1 LLLPVC
7 VAGLQAAMHVHQPV
21 HHLADCILS
30 TSVQYFS
37 AGRTV
42 VFSSFFNDENL
53 THLGTETILD
63 IENKVSASLNLVGL
77 WPITLFRSTGAVMKH
92 NLYVSNNTNDK
103 HFSYI
108 LIVTCKERSWD
119 GACDYVRRM
128 IMDLKTS
135 PAWNS
140 RGKFL
145 LVVCHCVPD
154 GMQNGLKN
162 LLEGLWFFKVFNVVV
177 LYPSTHRTVE
187 IYTRFPYYLPS
198 ARCGQFLS
206 VVQLDTWVQIQDKGF
221 FLRNATLY
229 TENIPRDLHGCIL
242 RASAIKFHPYII
254 CDENG
259 NIEGGI
265 DVQVLRTVSE
275 KLNTSVEFRIPPGKE
290 RKGQQL
296 PNGTWT
302 GLKGDLIYDKADVII
317 GCFLINSDDHMM
329 FDDTS
334 VYHSDRFT
342 WIVARATPYPRWLS
356 MSRVF
361 TPLSWLL
368 LFVSVLI
375 FGFIMKY
382 LPAFKYSES
391 NTHWSI
397 SKSILIAW
405 AAFLEAGVPEMPRGN
420 TLRVLFLSWVIYSLA
435 INTLYQAFFTSYEVD
450 PGLHHQ
456 IDTTEELLHTPVVFA
471 FSSPLDPFF
480 TDDML
485 KRLKPR
491 IRCDPTKC
499 LEYVATVY
507 NATTFIGRVFL
518 GYHREELIKKENRH
532 EVHPF
537 RQDSFQL
544 HAVLMLQK
552 GSPFLLQVNEIIAR
566 IVEAGLVDYWKEAII
581 EERRL
586 KAGILAL
593 ESLKDS
599 FVKLNV
605 LHLQGAFIFLF
616 IGFAFS
622 FIGFLAEIFFGK
634 MSRNAVKP
642 T

>member
-1 LLLPVC
+1 VF
-7 VAGLQAAMHVHQPV
+7 
-21 HHLADCILS
+21 
-30 TSVQYFS
+30 FS
-37 AGRTV
+37 
-42 VFSSFFNDENL
+42 FSNDKNL
-53 THLGTETILD
+53 THLRDETIVD
-63 IENKVSASLNLVGL
+63 VENKVSENLNVVGR
-77 WPITLFRSTGAVMKH
+77 WPVTVFRSTGDVMEY
-92 NLYVSNNTNDK
+92 NLFASDKANDK

-108 LIVTCKERSWD
+108 LVVSCKQGKWEE
-119 GACDYVRRM
+119 ACDYMRQMVM
-128 IMDLKTS
+128 ELKTS

-145 LVVCHCVPD
+145 VAVCNCGAD
-154 GMQNGLKN
+154 DIQNGLN
-162 LLEGLWFFKVFNVVV
+162 DLLESLCFFKVFNVLV
-177 LYPSTHRTVE
+177 LYPSSPRTVE
-187 IYTRFPYYLPS
+187 IYTWFPHFLPS
-198 ARCGQFLS
+198 ARCGQFLN
-206 VVQLDTWVQIQDKGF
+206 VVQLDTWVQIQDTGF
-221 FLRNATLY
+221 FLRNMTLY
-229 TENIPRDLHGCIL
+229 TEKIPRNLHGCIL
-242 RASAIKFHPYII
+242 RASAIKFHPYVI

-259 NIEGGI
+259 TVEGGI
-265 DVQVLRTVSE
+265 DVHALRTVSE
-275 KLNTSVEFRIPPGKE
+275 KLNASVELRIPPGKE
-290 RKGQQL
+290 RKGQLL

-302 GLKGDLIYDKADVII
+302 GLKADLIYDKADIII
-317 GCFLINSDDHMM
+317 GCLLINSDDHMI

-356 MSRVF
+356 VSRVF

-382 LPAFKYSES
+382 LPLSKYSES
-391 NTHWSI
+391 NSEWGI
-397 SKSILIAW
+397 SKCILTVW
-405 AAFLEAGVPEMPRGN
+405 AAFLEASVPEMPRGN

-435 INTLYQAFFTSYEVD
+435 INTIYQAFFTSYEVD

-456 IDTTEELLHTPVVFA
+456 IDTIEELMHTSVVFA

-485 KRLKPR
+485 KRLTPR
-491 IRCDPTKC
+491 VRCDPTKC
-499 LEYVATVY
+499 LDYVATVY
-507 NATTFIGRVFL
+507 NATTFIGRVLL
-518 GYHREELIKKENRH
+518 GYHREELLKKENRH

-544 HAVLMLQK
+544 HAVMLLQK
-552 GSPFLLQVNEIIAR
+552 GSPFLLEVNEIISR
-566 IVEAGLVDYWKEAII
+566 IVEAGLVDHWEEAII

-599 FVKLNV
+599 YVELNI

-616 IGFAFS
+616 IGIAFS
-622 FIGFLAEIFFGK
+622 FIAFLAELFFGRMLPNIVQHK
-634 MSRNAVKP
+634 E
-642 T
+642 

>member
-1 LLLPVC
+1 
-7 VAGLQAAMHVHQPV
+7 
-21 HHLADCILS
+21 
-30 TSVQYFS
+30 
-37 AGRTV
+37 
-42 VFSSFFNDENL
+42 VFSSFLKDENL
-53 THLGTETILD
+53 THLGTETIVE
-63 IENKVSASLNLVGL
+63 IENKVSEGLNLVAR
-77 WPITLFRSTGAVMKH
+77 WPISVFRSTGAVMEY
-92 NLYVSNNTNDK
+92 NLYASNNGNDK
-103 HFSYI
+103 HYSYVV
-108 LIVTCKERSWD
+108 IVSCEEGNWD
-119 GACDYVRRM
+119 GACDNVRRM
-128 IMDLKTS
+128 IMELKTS

-145 LVVCHCVPD
+145 IVVCHCVAD

-162 LLEGLWFFKVFNVVV
+162 LLESLWFFKVFNVVV
-177 LYPSTHRTVE
+177 LYPSTPRTVE
-187 IYTRFPYYLPS
+187 IYTQFPYYLPA
-198 ARCGQFLS
+198 ARCGQFLD
-206 VVQLDTWVQIQDKGF
+206 VFHLDTWVQIQDTGF

-229 TENIPRDLHGCIL
+229 AENIRRDLNGCVL

-254 CDENG
+254 CDKNG
-259 NIEGGI
+259 TVEGGI
-265 DVQVLRTVSE
+265 DMQVLRTVSE
-275 KLNTSVEFRIPPGKE
+275 KLNASLEIRIPPGNE
-290 RKGQQL
+290 RKGELL
-296 PNGTWT
+296 PSGTWT
-302 GLKGDLIYDKADVII
+302 GLKGDLIYDKADVIV
-317 GCFLINSDDHMM
+317 GCFLINYDDHMM

-334 VYHSDRFT
+334 VYHSERFT

-382 LPAFKYSES
+382 LPTFKYSES
-391 NTHWSI
+391 NSDWSI
-397 SKSILIAW
+397 SKSILTAW

-456 IDTTEELLHTPVVFA
+456 IDTTEELMHTPIVFA

-480 TDDML
+480 TEDML
-485 KRLKPR
+485 KRLQPR
-491 IRCDPTKC
+491 IRCEPTKC

-507 NATTFIGRVFL
+507 NATTFVGRVFL
-518 GYHREELIKKENRH
+518 RYHLEELTKMENRH

-544 HAVLMLQK
+544 HAVFLLQK

-599 FVKLNV
+599 YVELNV
-605 LHLQGAFIFLF
+605 LHLQGAFMFLL
-616 IGFAFS
+616 IGYAFS
-622 FIGFLAEIFFGK
+622 FIGFLAELFFGK
-634 MSRNAVKP
+634 KSRSIVKHND
-642 T
+642 